1 MEPLHFEQAAA
12 STGTGSVQ
20 PKQRQRAGASS
31 RACRTALKSDQE
43 SQAAQ
48 IDRDRR
54 WRSSIRYRER
64 RPPEGREEI
73 RGCYKGRHEQHRMA
87 AGDDGFGRSRSGP
100 GDVEAGAAL
109 AAAAGGRRFIC
120 AMTAA
125 GAKRSVMRSPCR
137 QHFAARQQRRAQPH
151 GKPGRHKPSPPA
163 FRCTVAHQ
171 SEILIHRFC
180 LWWSMH
186 CGRIV
191 PCSLDR
197 ILIQVNPHLTARLR
211 RCNAP
216 VMPTTVA
223 NCYLADWLATSPN
236 APRQMNDFEA

>member
-1 MEPLHFEQAAA
+1 
-12 STGTGSVQ
+12 
-20 PKQRQRAGASS
+20 
-31 RACRTALKSDQE
+31 
-43 SQAAQ
+43 
-48 IDRDRR
+48 
-54 WRSSIRYRER
+54 
-64 RPPEGREEI
+64 
-73 RGCYKGRHEQHRMA
+73 MA

-151 GKPGRHKPSPPA
+151 GKPRHKPSPPA